1 MPEVGRSPR
10 LPAAVGAGVYAECGA
25 LARLRL
31 GHVSSRDRWPPLSF
45 SGETA
50 SVPPLR
56 HSPLVVLTRPCGQG
70 LLALAAPP
78 SELTHSQ
85 VDWLVLPDDPGATAV
100 IRCYCRCSVGR
111 SM

>member
-31 GHVSSRDRWPPLSF
+31 GNVSSRDRWPPLSF
-45 SGETA
+45 AGETA

-56 HSPLVVLTRPCGQG
+56 HSPLVVLTRPSGQG

-78 SELTHSQ
+78 SEVTHSQ
-85 VDWLVLPDDPGATAV
+85 VYWLVLPAESRATRG
-100 IRCYCRCSVGR
+100 IPCYLAG
-111 SM
+111 M